1 MFIEKYKGN
10 INPDEIVE
18 KIKKARKILV
28 VGHVNPD
35 GDALGSIVLVS
46 SNRNNGSYSR
56 TNAMSVRDFY
66 LGDFKFKIYNFR
78 KGKEFV
84 IKK

>member
-35 GDALGSIVLVS
+35 GDALGSI
-46 SNRNNGSYSR
+46 
-56 TNAMSVRDFY
+56 
-66 LGDFKFKIYNFR
+66 I
-78 KGKEFV
+78 
-84 IKK
+84 